1 LLIKKAVCAI
11 VKKTVNLSCKY
22 NIEINRNRRS
32 SLQLMDKRA
41 FALIK
46 QKLTY
51 YAIKLTMH
59 KLFAAKRLAND
70 VIKGLVLNFKLKT
83 KCTKE
88 C

>member
-1 LLIKKAVCAI
+1 MLIKKAVCAI

-41 FALIK
+41 FALIR

-51 YAIKLTMH
+51 YAIELTMH
-59 KLFAAKRLAND
+59 KLSVVKRLADD
-70 VIKGLVLNFKLKT
+70 VIEGLVLNFKLKIE
-83 KCTKE
+83 CTKG